1 MKTLRRLALVL
12 GLLAY
17 PLALPAQT
25 VADEFGSAGGA
36 SGARIA
42 APPAYCVLQARE
54 DAWWT
59 GPMMANSAETLTPG
73 HFLFEPYFYEVRAAH
88 WKESGSSAY
97 LLYGLADDFTAGVIP
112 VVGYREGGGS
122 ASSTRL
128 ALGDVAMSA
137 QYRLRRFHEGSWL
150 PTIALNIQE
159 TLPTGRYDR
168 LGSRPNDGLGSGVY
182 ATTVALN
189 SQSYFWLPNGRILRT
204 RLDLSQTLVNGNASV
219 AGVSVYGTDDTF
231 AGSARPGN
239 TFLSDLAF
247 EYSVTQRWVAALD
260 LLYTRQGST
269 RVSGHDLVA
278 GAAGTVRS
286 DLPASAAYGFAPAV
300 EWNMN
305 SNLGVLLGMRVM
317 RELRNSTNTITP
329 ALAINYVH

>member
-1 MKTLRRLALVL
+1 MKTIGWLALVL
-12 GLLAY
+12 GLLAH
-17 PLALPAQT
+17 PLPLPAQT
-25 VADEFGSAGGA
+25 LADEFGAAGGA
-36 SGARIA
+36 AGARAA
-42 APPAYCVLQARE
+42 APPAYGVLQARE

-88 WKESGSSAY
+88 WKLSGSSAY
-97 LLYGLADDFTAGVIP
+97 LLYGLVDDFTAGVVP

-122 ASSTRL
+122 PSSSHL
-128 ALGDVAMSA
+128 AVGDIALSA

-150 PTIALNIQE
+150 PTIALNVQQ
-159 TLPTGRYDR
+159 TLPTGKYDR
-168 LGSRPNDGLGSGVY
+168 LGNRPNDGLGSGVY
-182 ATTVALN
+182 ATMVALN

-204 RLDLSQTLVNGNASV
+204 RLDLSQTFVNGNASV
-219 AGVSVYGTDDTF
+219 SGVSVYGTDDTF
-231 AGSARPGN
+231 TGHARPGG

-269 RVSGHDLVA
+269 RVSGHDAV
-278 GAAGTVRS
+278 AAGSGAVRI
-286 DLPASAAYGFAPAV
+286 PASASYGFAPAV

-305 SNLGVLLGMRVM
+305 ANLGVLLGLRVL
-317 RELRNSTNTITP
+317 RDIRNSTNTVTP